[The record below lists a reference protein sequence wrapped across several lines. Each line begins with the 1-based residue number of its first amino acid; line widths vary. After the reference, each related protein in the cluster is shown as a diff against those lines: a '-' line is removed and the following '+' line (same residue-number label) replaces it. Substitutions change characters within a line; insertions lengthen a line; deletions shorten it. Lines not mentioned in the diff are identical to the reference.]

1 MLITASAA
9 CRSCA
14 VCVLRRQYGSATY
27 DWKDTDGTG
36 LRLALWV
43 NDTSVKEAAQG
54 ADSGQTS
61 PGVNRWNAGV
71 NLASNTYL
79 QFLTVQS

>member
-1 MLITASAA
+1 MCL
-9 CRSCA
+9 
-14 VCVLRRQYGSATY
+14 LRRQLGSATY

-36 LRLALWV
+36 LRLSLWV
-43 NDTSVKEAAQG
+43 NDTSVKEASQG
-54 ADSGQTS
+54 ADSGQAA

-79 QFLTVQS
+79 KFLTVR